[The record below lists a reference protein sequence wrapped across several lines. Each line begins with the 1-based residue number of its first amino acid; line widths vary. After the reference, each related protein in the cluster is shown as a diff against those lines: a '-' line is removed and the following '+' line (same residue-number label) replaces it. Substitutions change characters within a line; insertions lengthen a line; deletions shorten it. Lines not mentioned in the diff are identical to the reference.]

1 MMDIANY
8 HLITKD
14 RETMNNPNKYKILA
28 SAKDARRILAELR
41 ANSTDDIEQLKEN
54 LNGVY
59 LMLDVL
65 TNVII
70 FDIERDFNYNSLDD

>member
-1 MMDIANY
+1 MDIANY

>member
-54 LNGVY
+54 LNGV
-59 LMLDVL
+59 
-65 TNVII
+65 
-70 FDIERDFNYNSLDD
+70 